1 MMNIKDYYLDID
13 LIHSLDKEKS
23 DRIYD
28 LYNSLVSYLREKEL
42 DIAQTYFNTLNKSG
56 YLKNKI
62 EVERSEKIDLIN
74 G

>member
-1 MMNIKDYYLDID
+1 MNIKDYYLDID

-28 LYNSLVSYLREKEL
+28 LYNALVSYLREKEL

>member
-1 MMNIKDYYLDID
+1 MNIKDYYLDID

>member
-1 MMNIKDYYLDID
+1 MNIKEYYLDID